1 MSLPAGTRLGP
12 YEIRAPI
19 GAGGMGE
26 VYRARD
32 TRLDRDVAIKLLS
45 PALAADRSHRARF
58 EQEARA
64 TSALNHPNI
73 VAVYDVGLFEEQLYV
88 VSELL
93 EGQTLRDRLKQGPL
107 RQRAALDC
115 AVSVARGLSAAHA
128 KSIIH
133 RDLKPE
139 NIFLTRDGGVKI
151 LDFGLAK
158 LVRPAALAADATN
171 IPTQALD
178 TNPGLV
184 LGTVGYMSPE
194 QIRGRELD
202 PRSDTFSFGI
212 ILYEMLACERA
223 FTGDSA
229 ADTMSAILSQ
239 DPPDL
244 PESVTLGVHLIV
256 RRCLEKDPDR
266 RFQTMLDLAFALEA
280 MGAASPASGSGPQA
294 LVPASRWPPSILL
307 LLGAAFAAGLLGAA
321 LLFQLAP
328 QRQPP
333 ASVKGITFAQ
343 LTDDSGEELFPSLS
357 PDGKTLAYSSKSDG
371 HWDIYAKAIG
381 ERDAVNLSERSRKT
395 AVDDTQPAFSPDGRS
410 IAFRSDRDGGGIFVM
425 NRDGGGVHR
434 IADGGYNPSWSPDTK
449 SIVYSEE
456 SITRPEDRK
465 LALSRLWVVEAASG
479 KKKMLRQTDAVQ
491 PRWSPH
497 GDRIAYWAIDRSGHR
512 DIWTMT
518 AGGGDPVAV
527 TKDSYVDW
535 SPVWSPDGRYLYFAS
550 DRLGGMNVWRVPIH
564 EKSGRVL
571 GAPEPVTTPSPY
583 SGHLDLSRDG
593 RRLVYV
599 QHSVRA
605 SVKKVRFDPSTQ
617 SVLSEPVDVTPE
629 VQQATRP
636 SLSPDAQWVAFGSSG
651 PREDIFIVHSDGS
664 MMRQLTADGAKNRGP
679 QFSPDGK
686 SIAFFSKRTGT
697 PEIWTIGADGG
708 SPRQVTF
715 LAGPNVA
722 WPIWSP
728 DGKRLIYTIFGV
740 NSYLLDMT
748 KPWAQQQPEALPQL
762 TGAGRFYAWSWSPD
776 GRKIAGFQ
784 QREDGSSAG
793 VMEFDLASSTYT
805 KLSDFGADPAWLSD
819 SRRLLMNHRGRLYLL
834 EAAGK
839 APREI
844 LSLAPYDISPRG
856 LSISRDD
863 RTIYFSV
870 ATTSADIWMATFDG
884 K

>member
-12 YEIRAPI
+12 YKVIAPL

-32 TRLDRDVAIKLLS
+32 TRLDREVAIKLLS
-45 PALAADRSHRARF
+45 RALAADPSHRARF

-73 VAVYDVGLFEEQLYV
+73 VAVYDMGLFEERLYV

-107 RQRAALDC
+107 RQRACLDC
-115 AVSVARGLSAAHA
+115 AIKVARGLSAAHA
-128 KSIIH
+128 KGIIH

-158 LVRPAALAADATN
+158 LVRPAALAADATSV
-171 IPTQALD
+171 PTEAFD
-178 TNPGLV
+178 TNPGLL

-194 QIRGRELD
+194 QIRGQELD
-202 PRSDTFSFGI
+202 YRSDIFSFGI
-212 ILYEMLACERA
+212 ILYEALAGERA
-223 FTGDSA
+223 FAGDSA
-229 ADTMSAILSQ
+229 ADTMSAILNQ

-244 PESVTLGVHLIV
+244 PESVASGVNLIV

-266 RFQTMLDLAFALEA
+266 RFQTMLDLTFALEA
-280 MGAASPASGSGPQA
+280 IGVASAASGS
-294 LVPASRWPPSILL
+294 VSRAAAPVSRKRLAIVLPLA
-307 LLGAAFAAGLLGAA
+307 AAFVAGLLGAA
-321 LLFQLAP
+321 LLLQLAP
-328 QRQPP
+328 ARRPR

-343 LTDDSGEELFPSLS
+343 LTDDLGEELFPSLS
-357 PDGKTLAYSSKSDG
+357 PDGKTLVYSSKSDG
-371 HWDIYAKAIG
+371 HWDIYGKTIG
-381 ERDAVNLSERSRKT
+381 ERDAVNLSERFHKAAS
-395 AVDDTQPAFSPDGRS
+395 DDTQPAFSPDGRL
-410 IAFRSDRDGGGIFVM
+410 IAFRSDREGGGIFVM
-425 NRDGGGVHR
+425 NQDGSGIHR
-434 IADGGYNPSWSPDTK
+434 VADAGYNPSWSPDAK
-449 SIVYSEE
+449 RIVYSEE

-465 LALSRLWVVEAASG
+465 IALSRLWVVEVVSG
-479 KKKMLRQTDAVQ
+479 KKNLLRQTDAVQ

-512 DIWTMT
+512 DIWTMS
-518 AGGGDPVAV
+518 ANGSDPVAV
-527 TKDSYVDW
+527 TKDAFVDW
-535 SPVWSPDGRYLYFAS
+535 NPVWSPDGKYLYFAS
-550 DRLGGMNVWRVPIH
+550 DRAGEMNVWRVPIY
-564 EKSGRVL
+564 EKSGRAL

-583 SGHLDLSRDG
+583 SGQLDFSRDG
-593 RRLVYV
+593 QRFVYV
-599 QHSVRA
+599 QHSVGA
-605 SVKKVRFDPSTQ
+605 AVKRVAFDPFTL
-617 SVLSEPVDVTPE
+617 SVLSEPADVTPE
-629 VQQATRP
+629 SKQATRP
-636 SLSPDAQWVAFGSSG
+636 NLSPDGQWVAFGSSG
-651 PREDIFIVHSDGS
+651 QREDIFIVRPDTS

-697 PEIWTIGADGG
+697 PEIWTIGMDGANA
-708 SPRQVTF
+708 RQVTF

-740 NSYLLDMT
+740 NSFLLDMT
-748 KPWAQQQPEALPQL
+748 KAWTEQQPEALPQV
-762 TGAGRFYAWSWSPD
+762 TGTGRFYAWSWSPD
-776 GRKIAGFQ
+776 GRKLAGFE

-793 VMEFDLASSTYT
+793 IMEFDLASRTFT
-805 KLSDFGADPAWLSD
+805 KVSDFGADPVWLSD
-819 SRRLLMNHRGRLYLL
+819 SQRLLMNHRGRLYLV
-834 EAAGK
+834 EAPGK

-856 LSISRDD
+856 FSVSRDN

-870 ATTSADIWMATFDG
+870 ATTSADIWMATFDS